1 MPVLGI
7 KEDQVHIRVCTGRSM
22 TGSYTALCVPLACA
36 AVILAELGID
46 KLLLVDGAWYPMN
59 EEAQFGDSVDPYP
72 SLISW

>member
-1 MPVLGI
+1 
-7 KEDQVHIRVCTGRSM
+7 M